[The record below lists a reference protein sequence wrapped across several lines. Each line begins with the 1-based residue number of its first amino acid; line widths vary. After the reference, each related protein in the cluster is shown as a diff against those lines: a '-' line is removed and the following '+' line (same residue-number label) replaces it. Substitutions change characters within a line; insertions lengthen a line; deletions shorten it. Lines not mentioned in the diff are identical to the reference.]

1 MNDQLPLRSTSL
13 RIGDAERDL
22 AVSSLGEHFVAGRLT
37 QEEFGER
44 SDQATKARYA
54 DEVDLLFADLPE
66 TETQLSQVTWAPGRP
81 PWAQG
86 QQGRHP
92 RQGQAVRVGPPP
104 FLWIVPVLMVG
115 LVVSSVVLAAPWLLW
130 MMFWFVMLSGPIRHR
145 RWHQRPGQ
153 QRR

>member
-1 MNDQLPLRSTSL
+1 MNDHLPARAGSL

-37 QEEFGER
+37 QEEFEER

-54 DEVDLLFADLPE
+54 DEVDLLFADLPD
-66 TETQLSQVTWAPGRP
+66 TETQTQQSQAAWAPGRP

-86 QQGRHP
+86 RHP
-92 RQGQAVRVGPPP
+92 RARVGPPPP

-115 LVVSSVVLAAPWLLW
+115 LVVSSVALAAPWLLW
-130 MMFWFVMLSGPIRHR
+130 MMFWFAMISGPVRHR
-145 RWHQRPGQ
+145 RWQGHPGN